1 MQPGRAAA
9 APSEAAAPIDLEL
22 LLDGRPVSTFQIQIF
37 LLCGL
42 VGILDGLNTMSI
54 GVAAK
59 AMAADFRIPLAS
71 FGPVF
76 AAMLLGATIGA
87 IVFGVLGDRFGRK
100 QPIIVAVA
108 IIAMFTLSTPAVHS
122 VRGLVVIRFLLG
134 LGLGGATPGFLALGS
149 EYAPARLRQRLVSV
163 LWLSFPG
170 GGVLGAF
177 LNAYLLAH
185 HGWRTLFYVGGA
197 VPMLL
202 LPPLVFGLPESIRF
216 LAARNRRPAAVA
228 GILRRLAPDLV
239 FGSGSRLIAPHEAK
253 AVPAEALPR
262 RRDATRTFVLWCSFL
277 VIYGT
282 LTALTLWVPALLAAR
297 GMAGPDTAIAVGFD
311 SFGALIGVGIAGTLL
326 ERFGRIVLVLSL
338 IMGAISVAAIGPVG
352 DGVLPVIVLMTVAG
366 FFVGLG
372 SSGVIVLVVRIHPT
386 ASRSRGLGWAM
397 GAGRLGQF
405 IVPLVIGLL
414 VRAAWTVPTILLAI
428 AVLPLLGAIFIL
440 SIRNDQVA
448 DKDKDGQLGY
458 S

>member
-1 MQPGRAAA
+1 MPSEQAA
-9 APSEAAAPIDLEL
+9 APSASDAGAPVDLER
-22 LLDGRPVSTFQIQIF
+22 LLDDRPISGFQIRIF

-59 AMAADFRIPLAS
+59 AMAADFQIRLAS

-87 IVFGVLGDRFGRK
+87 IGFGAFGDRVGRK
-100 QPIIVAVA
+100 QPIIAAVV
-108 IIAMFTLSTPAVHS
+108 IIAVFTLLTPAAHTVG
-122 VRGLVVIRFLLG
+122 GLIVIRFLLG

-185 HGWRTLFYVGGA
+185 HGWRMLFYAGGA
-197 VPMLL
+197 VPVLL
-202 LPPLVFGLPESIRF
+202 LPFLVFGLPESVRF

-228 GILRRLAPDLV
+228 GIIRSLAPDLA
-239 FGSGSRLIAPHEAK
+239 FGPGSRLITPHE
-253 AVPAEALPR
+253 PAQVSTEALLR
-262 RRDATRTFVLWCSFL
+262 GRDATRTLALWCSFL
-277 VIYGT
+277 MIYGT

-297 GMAGPDTAIAVGFD
+297 GMAAPDTAVAVGFG
-311 SFGALIGVGIAGTLL
+311 SFGALVGVGIAGFLL
-326 ERFGRIVLVLSL
+326 DRFGRIVLVVSL
-338 IMGAISVAAIGPVG
+338 VVGAISVAAIGAVG
-352 DGVLPVIVLMTVAG
+352 DGTLPVVVLMTLAG
-366 FFVGLG
+366 IFVGVG
-372 SSGVIVLVVRIHPT
+372 SSGVIALVVRIYPT

-397 GAGRLGQF
+397 GAGRFGQF
-405 IVPLVIGLL
+405 IVPLIIGLL
-414 VRAAWTVPTILLAI
+414 VRAAWPVPAILLAI
-428 AVLPLLGAIFIL
+428 AVLPLLGAASVL
-440 SIRNDQVA
+440 AVRGGQVA
-448 DKDKDGQLGY
+448 V
-458 S
+458 